1 MSPALLPAFKTAVL
15 FEHFHAWLL
24 VVLFAISSSYRLFNV
39 L

>member
-1 MSPALLPAFKTAVL
+1 VL